1 MTDKAN
7 RKALLL
13 SLALCLAA
21 PATFT
26 AACAEESAKPA
37 AAAADS
43 TADKKPAAPE
53 ETSGS
58 KRHKDDLSEYQHR
71 HQEDG
76 YYSGVKGES
85 QRQSDNQKRHSD
97 EGYYSEVK
105 PYVAPPPEVKPA
117 LPPPTQSALPGTPPP
132 LVIPPVGSTPGGSKF
147 EDDTGAT
154 GSITATR
161 HAKQAQELF
170 SSGHFDLAKHH
181 YRESLAVMPNQL
193 ELYGNYWES
202 CAKTNDWGE
211 GRRALDKLFELDP
224 AKKKEWAWAYGETW
238 FQLRNY
244 DKAVA
249 ALNDALKYGN
259 HLEDVHNDILKI
271 GLNRRDSALIN
282 QEYAALTKIKPNDYK
297 MQLDYANWLEVAGKH
312 GEAIGHYRSAANL
325 NPGDGALA
333 ARLAYM
339 LMYYNKDFKGA
350 INFYTRAIAGDP
362 LNAAKYQENIKY
374 AQAQIQV
381 DKPAPKKVQQ

>member
-1 MTDKAN
+1 
-7 RKALLL
+7 
-13 SLALCLAA
+13 SSAA
-21 PATFT
+21 
-26 AACAEESAKPA
+26 SRRSH
-37 AAAADS
+37 DRMS
-43 TADKKPAAPE
+43 D
-53 ETSGS
+53 
-58 KRHKDDLSEYQHR
+58 YQLR
-71 HQEDG
+71 HQDDG
-76 YYSGVKGES
+76 YYSGVKGEA
-85 QRQSDNQKRHSD
+85 QRQSDYQTRHKD
-97 EGYYSEVK
+97 DNYYSDIK
-105 PYVAPPPEVKPA
+105 PYVAPVVEVKPE
-117 LPPPTQSALPGTPPP
+117 LPPPGQPAVQMPPPP
-132 LVIPPVGSTPGGSKF
+132 LNVPAVGTTPGGPKF

-161 HAKQAQELF
+161 HAKSAQELF
-170 SSGHFDLAKHH
+170 ASGHFDLAKHH
-181 YRESLAVMPNQL
+181 YRESLAVMPNQI

-211 GRRALDKLFELDP
+211 GRRALEKLFELEP

-259 HLEDVHNDILKI
+259 HLEEVHTDILKI

-297 MQLDYANWLEVAGKH
+297 TQLDYANWLEVGGKH
-312 GEAIGHYRSAANL
+312 VEAIGHYRSAANL
-325 NPGDGALA
+325 NPGDGPLA

-362 LNAAKYQENIKY
+362 LNAAKYQENIRY
-374 AQAQIQV
+374 AQAQIDL
-381 DKPAPKKVQQ
+381 DKPAPKRIQQ